1 MQGEIVYRFTFPN
14 GYYYFGYTRDTEKRW
29 ATNGKIYSGSVVY
42 DFIEKY
48 GWENVHKDILC
59 CMEKSDDNKTICEKI
74 ETELIELF
82 DDKCFNVRN
91 CNTDSVT
98 MRKIRKWVD
107 YEIFEKCVRELNT
120 DVISMNQALRICNL
134 SLGKF
139 LFAYKK
145 MCGNCSVLL

>member
-14 GYYYFGYTRDTEKRW
+14 GYYYFGYTRDTKRRW
-29 ATNGKIYSGSVVY
+29 ATEGKIYSGSVVY

-48 GWENVHKDILC
+48 GWENVRKDVLC
-59 CMEKSDDNKTICEKI
+59 CMERSDDNKAICEKI

-82 DDKCFNVRN
+82 NDKCFNVRN

-98 MRKIRKWVD
+98 MRKIRKYVD
-107 YEIFEKCVRELNT
+107 YEILAKCIRDLSKGE
-120 DVISMNQALRICNL
+120 ISMNDALCICDL